1 MLVTNAELASSLSK
15 PNKKIQAILKDY
27 KSSLEKLDIAI
38 ATSKKKINKMQCTR
52 LPATPEEEQ
61 REEMI
66 ITQTA
71 TMIPNSPAV
80 GDLAQAAMEHGQQ
93 LHYTELDETVVRL
106 IPDCLE
112 HIFKYLSTSDKGR
125 VAQVKSWG

>member
-1 MLVTNAELASSLSK
+1 
-15 PNKKIQAILKDY
+15 
-27 KSSLEKLDIAI
+27 
-38 ATSKKKINKMQCTR
+38 MQCTR

-93 LHYTELDETVVRL
+93 LHYYTELDETVVRL